1 MKRMHDAV
9 VLLSLPSSVGVKVS
23 EGDITLATVT
33 KRLRETDE
41 TDLEKANELRN
52 WLAEHLDVKT
62 LALQEVLYMYFL
74 LSLWADY
81 SVRRRQECLW

>member
-74 LSLWADY
+74 LSLCADY